1 MNYPVNN
8 WMRRR
13 IERSRARCEKAA
25 TNNKPDKAQGS
36 PEKQSKLAGVVPL
49 ESGAKDN

>member
-1 MNYPVNN
+1 MNN

-25 TNNKPDKAQGS
+25 TNHKPSKDTGADKQPMPSA
-36 PEKQSKLAGVVPL
+36 LAPL
-49 ESGAKDN
+49 ENNEKGN

>member
-1 MNYPVNN
+1 MTD

-25 TNNKPDKAQGS
+25 TNHKPGKAQEANPRPNADADTALS
-36 PEKQSKLAGVVPL
+36 FTQTANTPVK
-49 ESGAKDN
+49 

>member
-1 MNYPVNN
+1 VTN

-25 TNNKPDKAQGS
+25 TNNKTHKDQEAEKRPNGETVPAAPPPSKA
-36 PEKQSKLAGVVPL
+36 
-49 ESGAKDN
+49 

>member
-1 MNYPVNN
+1 MNN

-25 TNNKPDKAQGS
+25 TNNKSDKEPGS
-36 PEKQSKLAGVVPL
+36 PEKQSKLAAVVPL
-49 ESGAKDN
+49 ESNTKDN

>member
-1 MNYPVNN
+1 MTN

-25 TNNKPDKAQGS
+25 TNNKTDKDQGAGKR
-36 PEKQSKLAGVVPL
+36 PGGEAAPPAPQRSKA
-49 ESGAKDN
+49 

>member
-1 MNYPVNN
+1 MNN

-25 TNNKPDKAQGS
+25 TNNKTDKHQEA
-36 PEKQSKLAGVVPL
+36 EKQPNGEAVSPAAPRSKT
-49 ESGAKDN
+49 

>member
-1 MNYPVNN
+1 MNN

-25 TNNKPDKAQGS
+25 TNSKPDKEQGS
-36 PEKQSKLAGVVPL
+36 PEKQSKLDGVAPL
-49 ESGAKDN
+49 ESGVKEN

>member
-1 MNYPVNN
+1 MNT

-25 TNNKPDKAQGS
+25 ASYKSDKGRAQEAKPRQDRQA
-36 PEKQSKLAGVVPL
+36 
-49 ESGAKDN
+49 ESTPSS

>member
-1 MNYPVNN
+1 MNN

-25 TNNKPDKAQGS
+25 TNSKSDKEQES

-49 ESGAKDN
+49 GSNTKDN

>member
-1 MNYPVNN
+1 MNN

-25 TNNKPDKAQGS
+25 ANHKTDKDQEAEKRPDGEALPNASRTGT
-36 PEKQSKLAGVVPL
+36 A
-49 ESGAKDN
+49 

>member
-1 MNYPVNN
+1 VTN

-25 TNNKPDKAQGS
+25 TNHKPDKEQGAES
-36 PEKQSKLAGVVPL
+36 QPKLAAVASPGNDPKG
-49 ESGAKDN
+49 S

>member
-1 MNYPVNN
+1 MNN

-25 TNNKPDKAQGS
+25 TNHKTDKDQETGKRPNGEAVPPATQ
-36 PEKQSKLAGVVPL
+36 PSKA
-49 ESGAKDN
+49 

>member
-1 MNYPVNN
+1 MNN

-25 TNNKPDKAQGS
+25 TNHKPDKQEANGNQPKLS
-36 PEKQSKLAGVVPL
+36 LTASLEREEKS
-49 ESGAKDN
+49 S